1 MFPITIHEDFN
12 NGRSR
17 RILKNVS
24 LGEIDMLWKLLRKII
39 NRKTLLIGF
48 IGVFLI
54 GLTMAIVGT
63 FRPDENL
70 PIRVEIPTNSQYT
83 AEMNSFFNRTDV
95 SALEDAQNKLIED
108 YTVRGYIIFPKTA
121 PPPDGYPVIIWMHG
135 FGASAEL
142 QINLPRLF
150 AKSGFVSVAISQAGH
165 GGSSGYWDIGIQ
177 ALLGVYSTADWLVN
191 SSPYKDQI
199 DANRIG
205 VAGHSMGGIVTT
217 RAGIFDN
224 WTNPESGNPVG
235 TGGMIRSYCAIY
247 CWDDLYAMASNLIE
261 EYLGI
266 EDIWNNP
273 MILRVLDSWRF
284 LANGDPSVLEEEA
297 RLRSVTN
304 FIDAQNIPNYC
315 LITGQ
320 NDELTSPQAQCFIMG
335 NATKNESG
343 VAQVSWEDIYNQVIT
358 FSNHTWDYGDMAA
371 GTARRLVLLPNLAHI
386 QEGFDSRVAQNLLVW
401 FNGTMICENITTN
414 VPANWNVPFFT
425 KMIGWFLMLLGMVG
439 CMLPTFS
446 YLSTSRLG
454 INSPVPEARSKLY
467 DQGKRRSFFYAFI
480 PVLAISLSALLTL
493 PSMTHFWIIDLI
505 TPMFLLIGV
514 FMLPPVIVLA
524 ILEVRK
530 HNFALEDIG
539 LSKSIKNNLR
549 AISIP
554 VLAILVCVALFDLIC
569 WLLQVP
575 FLLPRPID
583 STIMLDFLLLFG
595 VLLLQFFCLEL
606 VFRGLYQTKIERYDG
621 RKLEKW
627 KVIIKSGVYSGVCT
641 GIGLGISILI
651 KFGSLFVN
659 IPLILIA
666 LFCGLILVFVLGG
679 IVSAYIYQ
687 RTRNILSSTVFMA
700 LLVALFMAGKLFL
713 TYA

>member
-1 MFPITIHEDFN
+1 M
-12 NGRSR
+12 
-17 RILKNVS
+17 
-24 LGEIDMLWKLLRKII
+24 
-39 NRKTLLIGF
+39 IGF

-70 PIRVEIPTNSQYT
+70 PIRIELPTNSQYT
-83 AEMNSFFNRTDV
+83 AEMNSFFNRTEV
-95 SALEDAQNKLIED
+95 TLLEDAQNKLIED
-108 YTVRGYIIFPKTA
+108 YTVRGYIIFPKAA
-121 PPPDGYPVIIWMHG
+121 PPPGGYPVIIWMHG
-135 FGASAEL
+135 FAASAEL

-150 AKSGFVSVAISQAGH
+150 AKSGFVAVAISQAGH

-235 TGGMIRSYCAIY
+235 TGGVIRSYCAIY

-266 EDIWNNP
+266 EDILNNP
-273 MILRVLDSWRF
+273 TILQLLDSWRF
-284 LANGDPSVLEEEA
+284 LANGDPSVIEEEL
-297 RLRSVTN
+297 RLRSVSN

-343 VAQVSWEDIYNQVIT
+343 VAQVSWEDIYNQVIS
-358 FSNHTWDYGDMAA
+358 FSNHTWDFGDMTV
-371 GTARRLVLLPNLAHI
+371 GTARRLVLLPDLTHI
-386 QEGFDSRVAQNLLVW
+386 QEGFDSRVAQNLLMW
-401 FNGTMICENITTN
+401 FNDTMNCEGVSTN

-439 CMLPTFS
+439 CILPTFS
-446 YLSTSRLG
+446 YLSTSRLK
-454 INSPVPEARSKLY
+454 INTPVPETTAKLY
-467 DQGKRRSFFYAFI
+467 NHRKRRALIYAII
-480 PVLAISLSALLTL
+480 PIFAVSLSALVTL
-493 PSMTHFWIIDLI
+493 PSMTHFWMIDLI
-505 TPMFLLIGV
+505 TPMFLLGGL
-514 FMLPPVIVLA
+514 FLLLPVIMLA
-524 ILEVRK
+524 ILEVK
-530 HNFALEDIG
+530 KQNYVLEDIG
-539 LSKSIKNNLR
+539 LTKSIKSNLK
-549 AISIP
+549 AIGIP
-554 VLAILVCVALFDLIC
+554 VLSILVCVALFDLTC
-569 WLLQVP
+569 WFLQVP

-583 STIMLDFLLLFG
+583 PTVALEFLLLFG

-606 VFRGLYQTKIERYDG
+606 VFRGLYQTKIERHDG

-627 KVIIKSGVYSGVCT
+627 KVVIKSGVFSGICT

-651 KFGSLFVN
+651 KFGGLLVNVPLVVVALFGG
-659 IPLILIA
+659 LILI
-666 LFCGLILVFVLGG
+666 FVLGG
-679 IVSAYIYQ
+679 IISAYIYQ
-687 RTRNILSSTVFMA
+687 RTRNILSSTIFMA
-700 LLVALFMAGKLFL
+700 LLIALFMAGKLFL